1 MFRAQLGAGGF
12 TDRRNSGFDRF
23 WSCEKNGENS
33 HRWSDFRPTPGS
45 WFHVANPEVDTFH
58 APNSGMDTPEIVQ
71 VQKIL
76 AAAEPRVPRPD
87 ENLGFWRKLKAYPLV
102 N

>member
-1 MFRAQLGAGGF
+1 
-12 TDRRNSGFDRF
+12 
-23 WSCEKNGENS
+23 
-33 HRWSDFRPTPGS
+33 
-45 WFHVANPEVDTFH
+45 
-58 APNSGMDTPEIVQ
+58 MDTPEIVE

-87 ENLGFWRKLKAYPLV
+87 ENLDFDPE